1 MKIRK
6 NEFLL
11 RPFEIDDPESII
23 IEKVIYPFFP
33 MIT

>member
-23 IEKVIYPFFP
+23 EKVIYPFFP